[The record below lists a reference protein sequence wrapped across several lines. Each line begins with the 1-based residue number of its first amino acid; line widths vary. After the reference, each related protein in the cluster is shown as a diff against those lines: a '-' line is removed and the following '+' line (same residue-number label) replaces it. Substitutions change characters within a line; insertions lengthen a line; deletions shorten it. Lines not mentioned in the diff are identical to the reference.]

1 MLHKRCKNN
10 NKQLQKLNN
19 NLYLKR
25 KLSDS
30 LSTFKSLHFGSTCRV
45 ANSHRYRATV
55 GIGGNLGDVKRRF
68 EHLFNYLKKDKQVS
82 LVRTSLILKN
92 PPFGFIDQDDF
103 FNSIIVLNTNMQP
116 VAFLAYLMR
125 LEKKF
130 GRKRS
135 FANAPRTLDLDI
147 IFFDNR
153 VVNLN
158 KLKIPHL
165 EWFKRESV
173 LIPLMDTK

>member
-1 MLHKRCKNN
+1 
-10 NKQLQKLNN
+10 
-19 NLYLKR
+19 LYLKR
-25 KLSDS
+25 KLTNS
-30 LSTFKSLHFGSTCRV
+30 LSTFKGLHFGSTCRPK
-45 ANSHRYRATV
+45 STKRYTVTV
-55 GIGGNLGDVKRRF
+55 GIGGNVGDVKRRF
-68 EHLFNYLKKDKQVS
+68 EHLFIYLKKDKHVD
-82 LVRTSLILKN
+82 LVQTSLILKN
-92 PPFGFIDQDDF
+92 PPFGYIDQDDF
-103 FNSIIVLNTNMQP
+103 FNSIIVLKTSLQP
-116 VAFLAYLMR
+116 LTFLNYLMR

-153 VVNLN
+153 VVNLA

-173 LIPLMDTK
+173 LIPLMDIKK